1 MRGKKALLN
10 SAASLLLEF
19 VSVVCGFIVPR
30 LIIGT
35 YGSDVNALTSSITQ
49 FLSYIALVE
58 AGVGGVIR
66 AALYKPLADNNR
78 SEISSI
84 IVATEKFFRRIALVF
99 VAYTVVLSGVFP
111 VLVNK
116 DFDRLFTSALVLIIA
131 LSTFA
136 QYYFG
141 VTYSVLVQAD
151 QRRYVTSFLQ
161 IGTIILNAV
170 MVVIFIR
177 LGASIHI
184 LKLATSLIYVLRPVI
199 LNIYVRKKYS
209 IDKSAVP
216 DDKAV
221 EQRWDGLGHHIA
233 YFVNL
238 NTDVVILTVVAKLSQ
253 TLALA
258 EVSVYTVYY
267 SVVNGIMKVASSLS
281 SGVEAALGN
290 MLAKK
295 EYDNLNKKFNLYE
308 FASFTLVTF
317 LFTCAGLLIVPFMKV
332 YMRGVTDADYI
343 RPVFG
348 YVLVL
353 ANAMYSIRIPYHS
366 VVYAAGH
373 YKQTRNGAFAEA
385 GINIAVS
392 AILVPFYGIVGV
404 AVGTLVAMTFRTIQ
418 YVFYLSKNILNRKI
432 GFFFKRMAVSLLI
445 AAASTTITY
454 FVPDFGMKSYIDWI
468 IYACIVAVTV
478 LAVTCIFSII
488 FSKKEFMS
496 TVAILRKTV
505 FSKKKINQEIDNH
518 GNKKQR

>member
-19 VSVVCGFIVPR
+19 VSVICGFIVPR

-49 FLSYIALVE
+49 FLSYIALIE

-78 SEISSI
+78 SAVSSI
-84 IVATEKFFRRIALVF
+84 IVATEKFFRRIALIF
-99 VAYTVVLSGVFP
+99 VAYAVVLAGVFP

-116 DFDRLFTSALVLIIA
+116 NFDWLFTSALVLIIA

-151 QRRYVTSFLQ
+151 QRRYITSFLQ

-170 MVVIFIR
+170 MVVVFIK
-177 LGASIHI
+177 LGASIHV

-216 DDKAV
+216 DNKAV

-238 NTDVVILTVVAKLSQ
+238 NTDVVILTVVARLSH

-290 MLAKK
+290 MIARK

-348 YVLVL
+348 YILVL

-385 GINIAVS
+385 GINVVIS

-404 AVGTLVAMTFRTIQ
+404 AVGTLAAMTFRTIQ
-418 YVFYLSKNILNRKI
+418 YVFYLSKNILNRNV
-432 GFFFKRMAVSLLI
+432 GFFFKRMAISLLI
-445 AAASTTITY
+445 AAVSSAITY
-454 FVPDFGMKSYIDWI
+454 FVPDFGMKSYLNWA
-468 IYACIVAVTV
+468 IYACIVAVIV

-488 FSKKEFMS
+488 FSKKDFIN
-496 TVAILRKTV
+496 TVGILRRTV
-505 FSKKKINQEIDNH
+505 FSKIK
-518 GNKKQR
+518 NKSGD

>member
-99 VAYTVVLSGVFP
+99 VAYTVVLAGVFP

-445 AAASTTITY
+445 AAASTAITY

-505 FSKKKINQEIDNH
+505 FSKIKK
-518 GNKKQR
+518 